1 MKKLFLI
8 PVIATLAAC
17 GSQRNDVATF
27 TCPNGPDL
35 SVSFSGE
42 GARITFPTG
51 RVEQLQPTDTEELY
65 AKPGVVFDNRQFR
78 TARLTDGD
86 KSYSCD
92 QMAG

>member
-1 MKKLFLI
+1 MKKLLHI
-8 PVIATLAAC
+8 PALAVLVAC
-17 GSQRNDVATF
+17 GGQQSNLATF
-27 TCPNGPDL
+27 SCPNGPDL
-35 SVSFSGE
+35 VVAFSDE

-51 RVEQLQPTDTEELY
+51 RIEQLQPTETEELY